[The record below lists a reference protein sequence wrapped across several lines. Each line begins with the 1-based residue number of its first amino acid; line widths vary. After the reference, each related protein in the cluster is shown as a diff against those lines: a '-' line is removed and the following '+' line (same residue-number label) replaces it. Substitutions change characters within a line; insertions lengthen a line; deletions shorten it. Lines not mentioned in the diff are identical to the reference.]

1 MKHKYRIKVVTKG
14 SETLYYPQVRKSY
27 LWHSFHRPVS
37 SAGGMTSERV
47 FYNAQAEAEKF
58 IIQKIYSKQKP
69 TITYIT
75 PEL

>member
-14 SETLYYPQVRKSY
+14 SETLYYPQVRKWY
-27 LWHSFHRPVS
+27 GWNYFHHHVL
-37 SAGGMTSERV
+37 AVGGMATERV
-47 FYNAQAEAEKF
+47 FYYNKSEAEKF

-69 TITYIT
+69 IITYIT